1 MAIIMN
7 VDVMLTHR
15 KMSETDFLE
24 RVEVTNSLPA
34 NKRDDAR
41 LGKNLKQDASL

>member
-1 MAIIMN
+1 
-7 VDVMLTHR
+7 MLTHR
-15 KMSETDFLE
+15 KMSETDFPE

-34 NKRDDAR
+34 NNRDDAM